1 MNRGFRAY
9 KTGFVLETTVEG
21 TLKAHGYLEICPQY

>member
-1 MNRGFRAY
+1 MNRGSRAN

-21 TLKAHGYLEICPQY
+21 TLKGHGYLEICP